1 MEAKNYRAIFKKSVI
16 INSISDFVL
25 PFSIELKRAVAC
37 VPSIL
42 ILFVLKKYLL
52 NFIPIFQNQTVNLVY
67 FAAGVY
73 YLSLLFSDEYEFM
86 DTKNIYKF
94 IFDYFKYFFTF
105 RASKKIVT
113 DNEIV
118 QNLDSKIK
126 FTSCKL

>member
-37 VPSIL
+37 IPAIMIL
-42 ILFVLKKYLL
+42 YVLKRYVLG
-52 NFIPIFQNQTVNLVY
+52 FIPIFQNQTVNLVY
-67 FAAGVY
+67 FAGGVY

-86 DTKNIYKF
+86 DTKNIYRF
-94 IFDYFKYFFTF
+94 IYDYLKYFFTF

-113 DNEIV
+113 NNEIV
-118 QNLDSKIK
+118 QNLDDRIK
-126 FTSCKL
+126 FTSCKI